1 MLNYKEPAIEDTE
14 GVLVIYGNDYKV
26 LQYIKF
32 DSDFNNLIT
41 SLQMDDY
48 TELYFDIMKFMHSLH
63 IEPKFCSEDYFGQS
77 YINFDDSFI
86 RKYVNKHDL
95 ANFYCLNEETMYLLN
110 KYISTDAI
118 DKAIEVMIREF
129 TDSKLNADYI
139 SLHRLF
145 PIDNFVT
152 MYENQILTQTRI
164 ISYLQIISKALD
176 RKIDIPKE
184 YLIQKKGE

>member
-63 IEPKFCSEDYFGQS
+63 IEPKFCSEDYFDQS
-77 YINFDDSFI
+77 YINFDDIFNSYMKNITEPDYFFYGEI
-86 RKYVNKHDL
+86 TL
-95 ANFYCLNEETMYLLN
+95 AAFQLGVILGIQIEKLGQLRHEQFLQRLREAEE
-110 KYISTDAI
+110 
-118 DKAIEVMIREF
+118 KARAEAEGQPS
-129 TDSKLNADYI
+129 D
-139 SLHRLF
+139 
-145 PIDNFVT
+145 
-152 MYENQILTQTRI
+152 
-164 ISYLQIISKALD
+164 
-176 RKIDIPKE
+176 PKE
-184 YLIQKKGE
+184 KSVLDQTLES